1 MSRAIGMA
9 SLGVICDNRAT
20 GMASLGVI
28 CPDEIAVD
36 LPELVPAGHWK
47 QRQKAGLWTPL
58 REVSIPA
65 VKIAAYSRVGV
76 ARPFIYKGPSVAV
89 IAISGRVESRSR
101 LNIESP
107 ATGSMPPMVR
117 VDGDTRVSKNHIRC
131 GARTPYI
138 RATSN
143 GRINILPP
151 TPTVTVLPIIIR
163 RNTHY
168 GYYTPVT
175 VQNPTEEMLY
185 FL

>member
-1 MSRAIGMA
+1 MA
-9 SLGVICDNRAT
+9 SLGVICDNRAK

-89 IAISGRVESRSR
+89 IAIAGRVEAKSK
-101 LNIESP
+101 LTVEAP

-117 VDGDTRVSKNHIRC
+117 VEGVTQARVINPRC
-131 GARTPYI
+131 SANTPFI
-138 RATSN
+138 RATN
-143 GRINILPP
+143 LGRVNVLPP
-151 TPTVTVLPIIIR
+151 IPTVTVMPVTIR
-163 RNTHY
+163 RKTYY
-168 GYYTPVT
+168 GYHTPET